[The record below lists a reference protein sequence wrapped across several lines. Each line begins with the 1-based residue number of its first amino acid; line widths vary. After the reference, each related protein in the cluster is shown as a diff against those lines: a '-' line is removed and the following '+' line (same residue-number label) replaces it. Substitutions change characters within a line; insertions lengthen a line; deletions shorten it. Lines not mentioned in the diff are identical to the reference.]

1 MTNPRILLLFAVA
14 ALTLAGCGDD
24 SAAPP
29 AAAAWTVGAPIPA
42 ERIKIGVV
50 YISDPKQEKS
60 GYSREHYV
68 GIAAMQKTLHLRDD
82 QILTR
87 TDVSDAEPRI
97 VEFAL
102 RELIT
107 LGANVIFATS
117 FNYMDVCEQLAAE
130 FPNVI
135 FAHCSG
141 YKFNERNFTNY
152 FGRIYQAWYLSGIV
166 AGLSTQTGKIGY
178 VVAFGAENSECSGC
192 LNAFALGA
200 ASVNPQA
207 QIWTRVV
214 NNWFDPPTEAL
225 AANELLSAGCDI
237 IVQHTDSPRS
247 LLEAQKAGARGLGY
261 NSNMR
266 VEAPDAVLASAV
278 WNWGAYYTACVRS
291 VIDGS
296 FTTRP
301 YFGGIAE
308 GLLDLTPLNETL
320 VTPDL
325 ATVIKQKV
333 DAARAAMRHGQF
345 NVFDGEIKTNDGKII
360 GAAGKTLSDA
370 DIRQNIHWYGENVR
384 ELP

>member
-1 MTNPRILLLFAVA
+1 MIKRFSLWIMLAVV
-14 ALTLAGCGDD
+14 LAGCGDD
-24 SAAPP
+24 PAAPP

-42 ERIKIGVV
+42 ERIKIGVI
-50 YISDPKQEKS
+50 YLSNPEQEKS
-60 GYSREHYV
+60 GYTREHYV
-68 GIAAMQKTLHLRDD
+68 GITAMQKTLRLRDD

-87 TDVSDAEPRI
+87 ADVSDSEPRL

-107 LGANVIFATS
+107 LGANIIFATS

-130 FPNVI
+130 FPHVI

-141 YKFNERNFTNY
+141 YKANERNFTNY
-152 FGRIYQAWYLSGIV
+152 FGRIYQALYLSGVV

-192 LNAFALGA
+192 LNAFALGV
-200 ASVNPQA
+200 ASVKPQA

-214 NNWFDPPTEAL
+214 NNWFDPATEAL
-225 AANELLSAGCDI
+225 AANELLSAGCDVI
-237 IVQHTDSPRS
+237 AQDTDSPAP
-247 LLEAQKAGARGLGY
+247 LLAAQKAGARALGY

-266 VEAPDAVLASAV
+266 AEAPDAVLASAV
-278 WNWGAYYTACVRS
+278 WNWGAYYTACARS

-296 FTTRP
+296 FTPRP

-320 VTPDL
+320 VAPDL
-325 ATVIKQKV
+325 AKVIEQKV
-333 DAARAAMRHGQF
+333 DAARTAMRRGEF

-370 DIRQNIHWYGENVR
+370 DIQQNIHWYGENVR